1 MELEASL
8 LYVARVR
15 HKIELEMKQK
25 QRKSST
31 LRGAIHAGTSR
42 LTDISA
48 LECLKTMLLGRWIA
62 LRATHSRAI
71 RRARARAPVWCSPR
85 LALPNRHSS
94 RL

>member
-8 LYVARVR
+8 LYVGR
-15 HKIELEMKQK
+15 IQK

-42 LTDISA
+42 LTDTSA
-48 LECLKTMLLGRWIA
+48 LACLKTMLLGRWIA
-62 LRATHSRAI
+62 LRATHSRAT
-71 RRARARAPVWCSPR
+71 RRARARAPVWCSLR

-94 RL
+94 RF

>member
-8 LYVARVR
+8 LYVARIR

-31 LRGAIHAGTSR
+31 LRSAIHAGTSR

-62 LRATHSRAI
+62 LRATHNRAI

-85 LALPNRHSS
+85 PALPNRNSS

>member
-1 MELEASL
+1 M
-8 LYVARVR
+8 VR
-15 HKIELEMKQK
+15 NHHTIELEIKQK

-31 LRGAIHAGTSR
+31 LRDAIHAGTLR
-42 LTDISA
+42 LTDTSA
-48 LECLKTMLLGRWIA
+48 LECLTTMLLGRWIA

>member
-1 MELEASL
+1 MELKASL
-8 LYVARVR
+8 LYVARIR

-25 QRKSST
+25 QRKSSI
-31 LRGAIHAGTSR
+31 LRDAINAGTLK
-42 LTDISA
+42 LTDTSA
-48 LECLKTMLLGRWIA
+48 LECLTTMLLGRWIA

-94 RL
+94 RF